1 MSASASALMLG
12 WHDAIGALASDTPR
26 QANSVA
32 QGAYRIREL
41 RLSTAIP
48 LARMAT
54 YYREVLGFG
63 VKRPTEGTL
72 VVQAGTTKLRFT
84 RSDASDEETP
94 WYHFAF
100 DVPKN
105 RLFEA
110 RTWLL
115 ERTKLKPRRPGPGA
129 HSDYPDVAWFPHWNA
144 HSVFFWDPA
153 GNLLEYIARHTVDNA
168 SDEPFS
174 PKSVIAASEIGL
186 MAKNVHG
193 TAREVRAATGLAEY
207 AGTNERFYP
216 IGDPYGL
223 VIVFEAGHGWQMSDG
238 SRRPTRAYPTGVI
251 LTGESSKT
259 YASTSYPY
267 RIEVSPRSE

>member
-1 MSASASALMLG
+1 MDRDPSARPPTARTIDRRAFLMSASASALMLG

-100 DVPKN
+100 D
-105 RLFEA
+105 
-110 RTWLL
+110 
-115 ERTKLKPRRPGPGA
+115 
-129 HSDYPDVAWFPHWNA
+129 AW
-144 HSVFFWDPA
+144 SA
-153 GNLLEYIARHTVDNA
+153 GDAVT
-168 SDEPFS
+168 
-174 PKSVIAASEIGL
+174 
-186 MAKNVHG
+186 
-193 TAREVRAATGLAEY
+193 
-207 AGTNERFYP
+207 
-216 IGDPYGL
+216 
-223 VIVFEAGHGWQMSDG
+223 IV
-238 SRRPTRAYPTGVI
+238 
-251 LTGESSKT
+251 
-259 YASTSYPY
+259 
-267 RIEVSPRSE
+267 